1 MSEVDEGALGAGL
14 ERVAARCRDEPEL
27 AATSTLLAAVGN
39 REVTAVDLHG
49 DGLDTPVPTIA
60 SVTKSLLST
69 VTGWALAD
77 GLVDLTTTLHELL
90 GDPVPPPR
98 RPATVH
104 HLLSMTSGADGGLLP
119 IDDVMALPS
128 GWVPAL
134 LEFAQLDAPGRRF
147 RYDNGA
153 WHLLAAGLQ
162 RAVGGDLLGYARR
175 VLEPSGC
182 ADVDWPRDLEGVP
195 YGFGDAR
202 LSPRQLLAF
211 GRAWAD
217 GRAVPDRYRERA
229 WRACSPGGPPEQRPY
244 GYGWWLSPDD
254 AGVRTCL
261 AAGWAGQAVL
271 IAPDHGLV
279 LVATGSPER
288 WRNDASR
295 PVLPLLE
302 ELARDVLSAAR
313 PGS

>member
-1 MSEVDEGALGAGL
+1 MSTVDDEALVAGL
-14 ERVAARCRDEPEL
+14 QRVAARCREEPAL
-27 AATSTLLAAVGN
+27 GATATLLAAVGD
-39 REVTAVDLHG
+39 REVAAVDLHG
-49 DGLDTPVPTIA
+49 QGLDTPVPTIA

-77 GLVDLTTTLHELL
+77 GLVELTTTLHDLL

-104 HLLSMTSGADGGLLP
+104 HLLSMTGGADGGLLP
-119 IDDVMALPS
+119 IDDVMELPS

-134 LEFAQLDAPGRRF
+134 LGFAQLDVPGSRF

-182 ADVDWPRDLEGVP
+182 AEVDWPRDPEGVP
-195 YGFGDAR
+195 FGFGDAR

-217 GRAVPDRYRERA
+217 GRAVPDGYRERA
-229 WRACSPGGPPEQRPY
+229 WRTYSPGGPPEQRPY
-244 GYGWWLSPDD
+244 GYGWWLSTAD
-254 AGVRTCL
+254 ADVRTRL

-271 IAPDHGLV
+271 IAPGHGLV

-288 WRNDASR
+288 WHDDSSR

-302 ELARDVLSAAR
+302 ELARDVLSPAR